1 MLTDFILNKNK
12 HTQSRPSLNLV
23 MNRIS
28 IPGHEADH
36 STQSCAKAKNEWH
49 YTSTPQITFTVCT
62 GTTSFFL
69 ISVLPKTL
77 DVYTPVKLFTT
88 HTYILT
94 LLLNLVSYVQVF
106 GFISIYFQ
114 TISLLAHYNISI

>member
-1 MLTDFILNKNK
+1 
-12 HTQSRPSLNLV
+12 
-23 MNRIS
+23 MNPIS
-28 IPGHEADH
+28 IPGLEADH

-49 YTSTPQITFTVCT
+49 YTSTPHAAFTVCK
-62 GTTSFFL
+62 GTTSFLFVSL
-69 ISVLPKTL
+69 LPKTL

-94 LLLNLVSYVQVF
+94 LLMNLVSYVQVF

-114 TISLLAHYNISI
+114 TISVLAHYRISI